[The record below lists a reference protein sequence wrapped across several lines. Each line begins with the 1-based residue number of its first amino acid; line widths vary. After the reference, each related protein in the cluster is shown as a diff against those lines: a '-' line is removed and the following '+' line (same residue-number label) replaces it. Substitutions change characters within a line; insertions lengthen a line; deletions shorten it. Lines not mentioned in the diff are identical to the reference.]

1 MTPGVRIMFI
11 DMNSFYASVE
21 MQDNVGFRG
30 KPTIVVPVM
39 SDNSCAIAASYQA
52 KQLGIKTGTSVLEAK
67 QKAPN
72 LNVVLARPSRY
83 VEIHNKL
90 STILK
95 STFPQIKPLSIDEFA
110 CYLPLE
116 NASES
121 FCQEI
126 RASIKDKIHKE
137 IGAEV
142 NASFGCS
149 SNIFLSKIASDMIK
163 PDGFVYFEAKD
174 AFDIM
179 KKLSLK
185 DLPGIADRMN
195 ARLQAQGIFT
205 IEQLFQKTSK
215 ELKSA
220 FGSIIGENWWH
231 MLRGSLDPDYGMW
244 YGKPLKSIG
253 HSHVIPPQ
261 MRNTKYAY
269 EIYKALVEKSFNRM
283 TTHDLWPGYFH
294 IGVSCYR
301 YKSKPIYIEAE
312 AKRFKSHS
320 DKDYLRNYA
329 ENTWNKIEV
338 PEGYVPRKVSITW
351 GNLKSSKDLIQPLF
365 EIDGLTKYSSIY
377 EIPDRITFG
386 DPKRIFQ

>member
-142 NASFGCS
+142 NASFG
-149 SNIFLSKIASDMIK
+149 
-163 PDGFVYFEAKD
+163 
-174 AFDIM
+174 
-179 KKLSLK
+179 
-185 DLPGIADRMN
+185 
-195 ARLQAQGIFT
+195 
-205 IEQLFQKTSK
+205 
-215 ELKSA
+215 
-220 FGSIIGENWWH
+220 
-231 MLRGSLDPDYGMW
+231 
-244 YGKPLKSIG
+244 
-253 HSHVIPPQ
+253 
-261 MRNTKYAY
+261 
-269 EIYKALVEKSFNRM
+269 
-283 TTHDLWPGYFH
+283 
-294 IGVSCYR
+294 
-301 YKSKPIYIEAE
+301 
-312 AKRFKSHS
+312 
-320 DKDYLRNYA
+320 
-329 ENTWNKIEV
+329 
-338 PEGYVPRKVSITW
+338 
-351 GNLKSSKDLIQPLF
+351 
-365 EIDGLTKYSSIY
+365 
-377 EIPDRITFG
+377 
-386 DPKRIFQ
+386 